1 MSYFAYVC
9 CYSYLNP
16 QVIFYDVHDRHFEDR
31 ALDILRKHNIQ
42 SVIIKAGDS
51 VHYHPNHN
59 NPNMKLKNFYANAIM
74 NWKIYHKTLKFTP
87 AHMNSTLVSTWE
99 DFKLSS
105 AKITQNNFK
114 KKNILPLI
122 PPYIDTNHQACL
134 AGNQQLKAGD
144 SVHYHPNNKNP
155 NMKLNNL
162 YANAIMNWKI
172 HHKTLKFTPAHMN
185 STLVSTWEDFTL
197 SSAKITQNNFK
208 KKNILPLLP
217 PYIDTNHQDCL
228 ACNQQSNR

>member
-1 MSYFAYVC
+1 MVHQRTHYTQYFNYNIPSDWVIHHPSSRYMYCDGCHKSMSYFAYVC
-9 CYSYLNP
+9 CYSYINP
-16 QVIFYDVHDRHFEDR
+16 QVIFYDVHDRHFENR
-31 ALDILRKHNIQ
+31 SLDILRKHNIH
-42 SVIIKAGDS
+42 SVI
-51 VHYHPNHN
+51 
-59 NPNMKLKNFYANAIM
+59 
-74 NWKIYHKTLKFTP
+74 
-87 AHMNSTLVSTWE
+87 
-99 DFKLSS
+99 
-105 AKITQNNFK
+105 
-114 KKNILPLI
+114 
-122 PPYIDTNHQACL
+122 
-134 AGNQQLKAGD
+134 LKAGD

-185 STLVSTWEDFTL
+185 STLVSTWEDFKL
-197 SSAKITQNNFK
+197 SSAKITQNAFK